1 MEVLQCAVR
10 NRWAGAEGLSSHM
23 FRFIGRRLLVAIPT
37 LLLVVTLAF
46 FMMRAAPGSP
56 FDTDR
61 RLSPEIEANVLAKYG
76 MNTPL
81 AAQYVDYLAGVARGD
96 LGPSLKYK
104 DKSVLEILNENY
116 LVSLKLGASAIV
128 LAALLDGRLGVLA
141 ALRQN
146 RPADYGVMTVAVL
159 GVCIPTFVTA
169 PLLVLAFASKR
180 GWLPGAGW
188 NDGAVLNMVMPVTV
202 LALPQIAII
211 SRLTRAGMVEVL
223 HSNYVRTARA
233 KGLPER
239 SIVGKHALR
248 AAILPLVS
256 YLGPACAGLITGSL
270 VVEKI
275 FNLPGLGKFFV
286 ISALQRDYTVVMG
299 MVIFY
304 AALILALNLVAD
316 LLHAV
321 LDPRARLA

>member
-1 MEVLQCAVR
+1 ML
-10 NRWAGAEGLSSHM
+10 
-23 FRFIGRRLLVAIPT
+23 RFIGRRLLIAIPT
-37 LLLVVTLAF
+37 LFLVVTVAF

-56 FDTDR
+56 FDSDR
-61 RLSPEIEANVLAKYG
+61 KLSPEIEANVMAKYG
-76 MNTPL
+76 MDRPL
-81 AAQYVDYLAGVARGD
+81 HEQYVNYIGGVLQGD

-104 DKSVLEILNENY
+104 DKSVLQILQENY
-116 LVSLKLGASAIV
+116 RVSLTLGLSAIV
-128 LAALLDGRLGVLA
+128 LASIIGVSLGVLA

-146 RPADYGVMTVAVL
+146 QTTDYVVMTVAIL

-169 PLLVLAFASKR
+169 PVLVLVIASKL
-180 GWLPGAGW
+180 GWLPSAGW
-188 NDGAVLNMVMPVTV
+188 NGGALPNLVLPIVV
-202 LALPQIAII
+202 LALPQVAII
-211 SRLTRAGMVEVL
+211 SRLTRAGMIEVL
-223 HSNYVRTARA
+223 RSNYIRTARA
-233 KGLPER
+233 KGLPENR
-239 SIVGKHALR
+239 IVRRHALQ

-256 YLGPACAGLITGSL
+256 YLGPAAAGLITGSL

-304 AALILALNLVAD
+304 AGLILLLNLIAD

-321 LDPRARLA
+321 LDPRVRLA

>member
-1 MEVLQCAVR
+1 ML
-10 NRWAGAEGLSSHM
+10 
-23 FRFIGRRLLVAIPT
+23 RFIGRRLLIAIPT
-37 LLLVVTLAF
+37 LFLVITVAF

-56 FDTDR
+56 FDGDR
-61 RLSPEIEANVLAKYG
+61 KLSPEIEANVMAKYG
-76 MNTPL
+76 MDRPL
-81 AAQYVDYLAGVARGD
+81 HEQYGAYLAGVVQGD

-104 DKSVLEILNENY
+104 DKTVLQILQENY
-116 LVSLKLGASAIV
+116 RVSLTLGLSSII
-128 LAALLDGRLGVLA
+128 LATVIGVSLGVLA

-146 RPADYGVMTVAVL
+146 QTTDYVVMTIAIL

-169 PLLVLAFASKR
+169 PVLVLVIASKL
-180 GWLPGAGW
+180 GWLPSAGW
-188 NDGAVLNMVMPVTV
+188 NGG
-202 LALPQIAII
+202 ALPNLILPIVVLTLPQVAII

-223 HSNYVRTARA
+223 RSNYIRTARA
-233 KGLPER
+233 KGLPENR
-239 SIVGKHALR
+239 IVRRHALR

-256 YLGPACAGLITGSL
+256 YLGPAAAGLITGSL

-304 AALILALNLVAD
+304 AALILILNLIAD

-321 LDPRARLA
+321 LDPRVRLS

>member
-1 MEVLQCAVR
+1 
-10 NRWAGAEGLSSHM
+10 M

-37 LLLVVTLAF
+37 LFLVVTLAF

-56 FDTDR
+56 FDMDR
-61 RLSPEIEANVLAKYG
+61 KLSPEIEKNVLAKYG
-76 MNTPL
+76 MNKPL
-81 AAQYVDYLAGVARGD
+81 GQQYLDYLAGVARGD

-104 DKSVLEILNENY
+104 DKTVLAILKENY
-116 LVSLKLGASAIV
+116 PVSLKLGLSAII
-128 LAALLDGRLGVLA
+128 LASIVGVSLGVLA

-146 RPADYGVMTVAVL
+146 RSVDYGVMTVAVL

-169 PLLVLAFASKR
+169 PMLVLVFASKL
-180 GWLPGAGW
+180 GWLPSAGW
-188 NDGAVLNMVMPVTV
+188 NDGAIQNLVLPVTV

-211 SRLTRAGMVEVL
+211 SRLTRAGMIEVL

-233 KGLPER
+233 KGLPEHR
-239 SIVGKHALR
+239 IVGKHALR
-248 AAILPLVS
+248 AALLPLVS
-256 YLGPACAGLITGSL
+256 YLGPACAGLLTGSL

-275 FNLPGLGKFFV
+275 FGLPGLGKFFV

-304 AALILALNLVAD
+304 AALILLLNLIAD
-316 LLHAV
+316 LLYAL
-321 LDPRARLA
+321 LDPRVRLG

>member
-1 MEVLQCAVR
+1 
-10 NRWAGAEGLSSHM
+10 M

-37 LLLVVTLAF
+37 LFLVVTLAF

-56 FDTDR
+56 FDMDR
-61 RLSPEIEANVLAKYG
+61 KLSPEIERNVMAKYG
-76 MNTPL
+76 MDKPL
-81 AAQYVDYLAGVARGD
+81 HEQYANYLKDVVRGD
-96 LGPSLKYK
+96 FGPSLKYK
-104 DKSVLEILNENY
+104 DKTVLQILKENY
-116 LVSLKLGASAIV
+116 KVSLTLGLSAII
-128 LAALLDGRLGVLA
+128 LASVVGVTLGVLA

-146 RPADYGVMTVAVL
+146 QLIDYGVMTVAII

-169 PLLVLAFASKR
+169 PLLVLIFGSKLQL
-180 GWLPGAGW
+180 LPSGGW
-188 NDGAVLNMVMPVTV
+188 NGRALENLILPVAV

-211 SRLTRAGMVEVL
+211 SRLTRAGMIEVL

-233 KGLPER
+233 KGLPEHR
-239 SIVGKHALR
+239 IVGKHALR

-256 YLGPACAGLITGSL
+256 YLGPACAGLLTGSL

-304 AALILALNLVAD
+304 AALILVLNLIAD
-316 LLHAV
+316 LLYAA
-321 LDPRARLA
+321 LDPRVRLS

>member
-1 MEVLQCAVR
+1 ML
-10 NRWAGAEGLSSHM
+10 
-23 FRFIGRRLLVAIPT
+23 RFIGRRLLVAIPT
-37 LLLVVTLAF
+37 LFLVVTLAF

-61 RLSPEIEANVLAKYG
+61 KLSPEIERNVLAKYG
-76 MNTPL
+76 MNKPL
-81 AAQYVDYLAGVARGD
+81 AQQYLDYLAGVARGD

-104 DKSVLEILNENY
+104 DKTVLAILKENY
-116 LVSLKLGASAIV
+116 PVSLKLGLSAII
-128 LAALLDGRLGVLA
+128 LASVVGVSLGVLA

-146 RPADYGVMTVAVL
+146 RSVDYGVMTVAIL

-169 PLLVLAFASKR
+169 PLLVLVFASKL
-180 GWLPGAGW
+180 GWLPSAGW
-188 NDGAVLNMVMPVTV
+188 NDGALINLVLPVTV
-202 LALPQIAII
+202 LAMPQIAII
-211 SRLTRAGMVEVL
+211 SRLTRAGMIEVL

-233 KGLPER
+233 KGLPEHR
-239 SIVGKHALR
+239 IVGRHALR

-256 YLGPACAGLITGSL
+256 YLGPACAGLLTGSL

-304 AALILALNLVAD
+304 AALILLLNLVAD
-316 LLHAV
+316 LLYAA
-321 LDPRARLA
+321 LDPRVRLG

>member
-1 MEVLQCAVR
+1 ML
-10 NRWAGAEGLSSHM
+10 
-23 FRFIGRRLLVAIPT
+23 RFIGRRLLVAIPT
-37 LLLVVTLAF
+37 LFLVVTVAF

-56 FDTDR
+56 FDMDR
-61 RLSPEIEANVLAKYG
+61 KLAPEILRNVEAKYG
-76 MNTPL
+76 MNRPL
-81 AAQYVDYLAGVARGD
+81 TEQYVRYLGDVLQGD

-104 DKSVLEILNENY
+104 DKSVAEILKENY
-116 LVSLKLGASAIV
+116 PVSVILGLSAIIIASIV
-128 LAALLDGRLGVLA
+128 GVTLGVLA

-146 RPADYGVMTVAVL
+146 RSVDYGVMTLAIL
-159 GVCIPTFVTA
+159 GVCVPTFVTA
-169 PLLVLAFASKR
+169 PLLVLLFASTL
-180 GWLPGAGW
+180 GWAPSAGW
-188 NDGAVLNMVMPVTV
+188 NGGALPNLVLPVTV

-239 SIVGKHALR
+239 RIVTRHALR

-256 YLGPACAGLITGSL
+256 YLGPACAGLLTGSL

-299 MVIFY
+299 MVIVY
-304 AALILALNLVAD
+304 AALILVLNLIAD
-316 LLHAV
+316 LIYAA
-321 LDPRARLA
+321 LDPRVRLS